1 MPKGDIVKNVLVDKL
16 IFGGNGLGR
25 MPDGRKLIIAGGAV
39 PGSVVSVRLL
49 RARASHAEGQV
60 WEVEKPSPLERP
72 IPAHW
77 QVYGGCK
84 WLPIPYEKQ
93 LEIKQQQVK
102 EAFHHL
108 KAESAD
114 AVFHPIVASP
124 KTEGYRNKTEFS
136 FGVYFSDAEGVR
148 DRFRFGFHKQGEF
161 SKVIDCSYCVLGDE
175 ETNAVFKEV
184 DKFAR
189 ASGLPT
195 YDPVRHNGFWRHLV
209 VRRSHNLGGTMVVF
223 SLKTDDEAAGPV
235 KMAEFRAWA
244 SSLPKAL
251 PHVTSVWMLH
261 NMSQADIVDGD
272 PELLAGER
280 SLKEKVLGLTFEIHP
295 RSFFQTNTLGAEKLY
310 ETAASFIRKPG
321 GILLDLYA
329 GTGTIGTVL
338 SGKFDKVYSVEL
350 SASASQDCRNNL
362 ELNVVANVEP
372 VNETVEDFCAAFTAK
387 GGKADTV
394 VVDPPRSG
402 MHPDAPVAIR
412 NFGAKEII
420 YVSCNPATLARDL
433 KSLMEGGLYRL
444 TDVAAV
450 DMFPHTHHIET
461 VVRLERAAL

>member
-1 MPKGDIVKNVLVDKL
+1 MPKGDIIKNVLVDKL

-25 MPDGRKLIIAGGAV
+25 LPDGRKLVIAGGAV
-39 PGSVVSVRLL
+39 PGSVVSVRIL
-49 RARASHAEGQV
+49 RSRASHAEGQV

-72 IPAHW
+72 IPARW

-84 WLPIPYEKQ
+84 WLPIPYAQQ

-108 KAESAD
+108 KEESAA

-124 KTEGYRNKTEFS
+124 KTEGYRNKVEFS

-148 DRFRFGFHKQGEF
+148 DTFRFGFHKQGEF

-175 ETNAVFKEV
+175 ETNGVFKEV
-184 DKFAR
+184 DRWAR

-195 YDPVRHNGFWRHLV
+195 YDPVRHAGFWRHLV
-209 VRRSHNLGGTMVVF
+209 VRRSHNLSGTMLVF
-223 SLKTDDEAAGPV
+223 SVKSDDPAATPDKLDAFKAWAAG
-235 KMAEFRAWA
+235 
-244 SSLPKAL
+244 LPKAL
-251 PHVTSVWMLH
+251 PYVTSVWMLH
-261 NMSQADIVDGD
+261 NLGRADIVDGEA
-272 PELLAGER
+272 ELLAGER
-280 SLKEKVLGLTFEIHP
+280 SLREKVLGLTFEIHP

-310 ETAASFIRKPG
+310 ETAASFIRQPG

-338 SGKFDKVYSVEL
+338 ASKFDKVYSVEL
-350 SASASQDCRNNL
+350 AASSSQDCRRNL
-362 ELNVVANVEP
+362 DINGVQNVEP
-372 VNETVEDFCAAFTAK
+372 INAAVEDFCKDFTAQ
-387 GGKADTV
+387 GGRADV
-394 VVDPPRSG
+394 IVVDPPRSG

-412 NFGAKEII
+412 QFGAKEII

-433 KSLMEGGLYRL
+433 KSLMEGGAYRL

-461 VVRLERAAL
+461 VVRLEKVG